1 MLDPADIVARILS
14 FHPSA
19 YAGGSPVVGT
29 LMSRVVTAGVDSF
42 SSVAWSALEQPT
54 NKNMTQG
61 AVVDGNET
69 AMFQLL
75 KQGQSTEP
83 KTGDQLVIIGFTW
96 NIRGVHANLQR
107 YAFDCT
113 CTKAEA

>member
-1 MLDPADIVARILS
+1 MLDPADIVQRILS

-19 YAGGSPVVGT
+19 QSGGAPVVGT
-29 LMSRVVTAGVDSF
+29 LMTRVNTNGVDSF
-42 SSVAWSALEQPT
+42 SSVPWSALEQPT
-54 NKNMTQG
+54 NKNLTMG
-61 AVVDGNET
+61 SVIDGTET

-75 KQGQSTEP
+75 KTGQTVEP

-96 NIRGVHANLQR
+96 NIRAVHANLQR

-113 CTKAEA
+113 CTRAEL